1 LREITPI
8 IIYMSDASNLGT
20 YGPPNANARGIYA
33 NNDGANNAQLF
44 TNPTVPNGPN
54 EIANP
59 YTNNVNAANASQ
71 MGGKRRRRSSRR
83 KRNIRKSSRSR
94 RNMRKRKSM
103 RKGSKKRKH
112 KHSRSCTHSQRHR
125 LRGGYHQFG
134 SNVPISTGYS
144 TGGVLPSNLSAL
156 ANPVPFKPIDTLCA
170 DYKH

>member
-1 LREITPI
+1 
-8 IIYMSDASNLGT
+8 MSDASNLGT
-20 YGPPNANARGIYA
+20 YGPPNENARGIYA

-44 TNPTVPNGPN
+44 SNTTVPNGPS

-83 KRNIRKSSRSR
+83 KSSRSSRSR

-134 SNVPISTGYS
+134 SNVPISTVYS

>member
-1 LREITPI
+1 
-8 IIYMSDASNLGT
+8 MSDASNLGT
-20 YGPPNANARGIYA
+20 HGPPNENARGIYA

-44 TNPTVPNGPN
+44 TNTTVPNGPS
-54 EIANP
+54 EIQNP
-59 YTNNVNAANASQ
+59 FTNNVNAANASQ

-83 KRNIRKSSRSR
+83 MRSMRKSSRR
-94 RNMRKRKSM
+94 KKRKSM
-103 RKGSKKRKH
+103 RKKGSKRRKH
-112 KHSRSCTHSQRHR
+112 THSRRCTHRRFSRQRLSRQR